1 MSRRSTIL
9 PKSAERRSTPTTVRA
24 SGFERSGDNSTACA
38 KARPRVSVQAEGK
51 DEGDPTL
58 ARPVRQS
65 ALSRSDPRR
74 CREGCNPHPA
84 VPSPAPARKVIR
96 QGALSAQRGGS
107 VSPLGRNRA
116 RSFFPDL
123 GRRLVLVGGRR
134 NRNNAARVV
143 FRARRAL
150 IFPPIEGRTLAPRWM
165 ASGAG
170 FLNLSWS
177 SRVCRVSNGGD
188 HGQRTCEGRRGQG

>member
-96 QGALSAQRGGS
+96 QGALRFRVAIGPQPSAQLLSGPRSAACPRGRPTKPEQCGARS
-107 VSPLGRNRA
+107 VSGQTCAHLPANRGTHVSPA
-116 RSFFPDL
+116 LDGLWRGIFEPF
-123 GRRLVLVGGRR
+123 LVV
-134 NRNNAARVV
+134 
-143 FRARRAL
+143 
-150 IFPPIEGRTLAPRWM
+150 
-165 ASGAG
+165 AS
-170 FLNLSWS
+170 LSGLY
-177 SRVCRVSNGGD
+177 GGD